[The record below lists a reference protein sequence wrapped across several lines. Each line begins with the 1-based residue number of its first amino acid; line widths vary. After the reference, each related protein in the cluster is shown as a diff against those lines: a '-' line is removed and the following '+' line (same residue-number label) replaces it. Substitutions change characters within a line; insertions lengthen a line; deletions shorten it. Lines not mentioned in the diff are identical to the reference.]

1 MYVPSGTTKA
11 RRARLFQN
19 SASHHWIALCPQS
32 RESGYASRPTG
43 LPAGTTLSIQSRTR
57 LLPVVGT
64 PNGVLVVS
72 SRSKA

>member
-1 MYVPSGTTKA
+1 M
-11 RRARLFQN
+11 RAR
-19 SASHHWIALCPQS
+19 A
-32 RESGYASRPTG
+32 TG